1 MAVTIPVITEYVGKG
16 VDAALKQFKQ
26 LETVGQKAGFVFKN
40 AITPGAIAA
49 GGAIVTLG
57 GTMYG
62 LAKAAAEAEAEDAKL
77 AQQLRNSVGATDGAI
92 ESTLAFVDAL
102 EMETTIA
109 GGRLS
114 DALGLLIRY
123 TDNTRAA
130 QEQLRLATDIAA
142 GSGKD
147 LESVSLALGKAY
159 NGEFTALTKLGIPI
173 DDNIIKTKDYT
184 KVQELLNKQFGGAAA
199 DAADTFSGQ
208 MARLRIGLEKIYE
221 ALGEILLPYLEQFVS
236 FINTAIIPA
245 VRKFIDRIVA
255 GDSISEAFKTAVGAM
270 GEFAPAAIRAMKAA
284 SNAVL
289 EFIQTLVKAYVA
301 VQALKGLIRTLAT
314 RGRDTGGLLDLA
326 KAITG
331 GAGIVG
337 LEILQ
342 NKTNSFFDDLLNNLD
357 EYQTKARNTTISA
370 GDSFERIRTSL
381 NWEFKPKIDPDD
393 TGGKKVDA
401 LAEKAKKLK
410 ERTEEAAK
418 VLSKEMADALDDAK
432 DRLATATEAFTDFA
446 TSVSGVIKE
455 TLSFKDA
462 FEKSAEEGGKSFFDE
477 LQTQANKA
485 KDFGALVEQLL
496 KAGIS
501 KEALDQ
507 VLAAGV
513 DSGTAI
519 AKELLKSAENVL
531 RANKL
536 VEETQAIADKIGLA
550 AANKFYLAGVENGKA
565 YLRGV
570 EEVIASANARLAMA
584 RTPADVKGT
593 QALFG
598 LGMANAG
605 NVAGVV
611 NNYNITAQSLD
622 PRSGADA
629 VVDALTEYNRRSGPL
644 QLQIA

>member
-77 AQQLRNSVGATDGAI
+77 AQQLRNTVGATDGAI
-92 ESTLAFVDAL
+92 EATMAFVDAL

-109 GGRLS
+109 GGTLA
-114 DALGLLIRY
+114 DALGVLIRY
-123 TDNTRAA
+123 TGNTRAA
-130 QEQLRLATDIAA
+130 QEQLALATDIAA
-142 GSGKD
+142 ASGKD

-199 DAADTFSGQ
+199 NAADTFTGQ

-221 ALGEILLPYLEQFVS
+221 ALGEILLPYLERFVS
-236 FINTAIIPA
+236 FINTSIIPA
-245 VRKFIDRIVA
+245 VRKFIDRLVA

-289 EFIQTLVKAYVA
+289 EFIQTIVKAYVA
-301 VQALKGLIRTLAT
+301 IQGLKGLIRTLAS

-337 LEILQ
+337 LEVLQ

-393 TGGKKVDA
+393 TTGKKVDA

-410 ERTEEAAK
+410 ERTEQAAK
-418 VLSKEMADALDDAK
+418 ALKEEMADALDDAK

-477 LQTQANKA
+477 LQAQANKA

-570 EEVIASANARLAMA
+570 EEIIASANARLALA

-629 VVDALTEYNRRSGPL
+629 VVDALTEYNRRSGPV
-644 QLQIA
+644 QVEIA